1 MWLIIVGQSSI
12 MDSIR
17 FSILIENLRRLY
29 QLAKAYDL
37 TGKVVGKLRVISKVP
52 INERPTQT
60 HGNYWLCA
68 CECGNTCKV
77 PTTYLAGN
85 SNYTQTSCGCDRKK
99 RAFQATS
106 YLDVSDEYLNLYDDF
121 EKFLLIHKALV
132 RTSGNDAQYYKN
144 NTTEYKTIINYF
156 YNDPQFNAVY
166 DFWLSHQL
174 EDTTFYDWAKPSLD
188 HIIPSSKG
196 GSNTLNNF
204 QFLTTFENLAKRD
217 MTMTEWNEFKKK
229 TNTQS
234 DYFIESIMK
243 AREG

>member
-52 INERPTQT
+52 ANERPTQT

-85 SNYTQTSCGCDRKK
+85 SNYT
-99 RAFQATS
+99 
-106 YLDVSDEYLNLYDDF
+106 
-121 EKFLLIHKALV
+121 
-132 RTSGNDAQYYKN
+132 
-144 NTTEYKTIINYF
+144 
-156 YNDPQFNAVY
+156 
-166 DFWLSHQL
+166 
-174 EDTTFYDWAKPSLD
+174 
-188 HIIPSSKG
+188 
-196 GSNTLNNF
+196 
-204 QFLTTFENLAKRD
+204 
-217 MTMTEWNEFKKK
+217 
-229 TNTQS
+229 
-234 DYFIESIMK
+234 
-243 AREG
+243 